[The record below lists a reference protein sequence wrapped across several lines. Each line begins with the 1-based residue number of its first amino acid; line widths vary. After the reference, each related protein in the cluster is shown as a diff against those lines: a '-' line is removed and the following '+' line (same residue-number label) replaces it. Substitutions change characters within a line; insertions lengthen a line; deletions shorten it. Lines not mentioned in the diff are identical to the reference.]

1 MHHRRLRRRH
11 HRASPA
17 VVGPGEGRRSPLGY
31 EPERDVAE
39 PARGVVSAG
48 YSHLAMIRTDNRLEI
63 RFSARLGEEP
73 VIEVGLG

>member
-1 MHHRRLRRRH
+1 M
-11 HRASPA
+11 
-17 VVGPGEGRRSPLGY
+17 
-31 EPERDVAE
+31 
-39 PARGVVSAG
+39 SAG